1 MLKGSCGAFLGSAFQ
16 SRGLRTGHGRTA
28 LCTTPP
34 PSHLALSI
42 SRCVSLFFWF
52 FLVFVLFCFL
62 RHLLFLHVGI
72 KPFLFACV
80 RPHARTQGGAGF
92 KFVVK
97 AKSLTNLELVSAA
110 PVAVAA
116 PPAPAPIADPSI
128 ITVSGLQG
136 SPTFGGG
143 GYPEIGKKGKKAAR
157 KEKAAKASAA
167 AAGAAHGKQKGGRG
181 GGKASRHQERDV
193 STFGTRGA
201 RSVSLCCQCEHC
213 VSASTCCPCL
223 HPCLRLRQ
231 L

>member
-1 MLKGSCGAFLGSAFQ
+1 ME
-16 SRGLRTGHGRTA
+16 GRLFAPPRPLPISLSSLVVA
-28 LCTTPP
+28 L
-34 PSHLALSI
+34 
-42 SRCVSLFFWF
+42 VFFWF
-52 FLVFVLFCFL
+52 CFVLFCFVLFFFL
-62 RHLLFLHVGI
+62 RYLLFLHVGI

-231 L
+231 R

>member
-1 MLKGSCGAFLGSAFQ
+1 ME
-16 SRGLRTGHGRTA
+16 GRLFAPPRPLPISLSSLVVA
-28 LCTTPP
+28 L
-34 PSHLALSI
+34 
-42 SRCVSLFFWF
+42 VFF
-52 FLVFVLFCFL
+52 FVLFCFL

-80 RPHARTQGGAGF
+80 RPPARTQGGAGF

-97 AKSLTNLELVSAA
+97 AKSLTNLELVSEA

-231 L
+231 R